1 MATVID
7 LNVMTKIRRLPTLPG
22 VAIKLLQAIRSENPS
37 IQEISKIISADPPL
51 TAKVLQ
57 MVNSPFY
64 GREQKISSLNQAMI
78 FLGLNTVKYLAL
90 TFSLMRSLR
99 RKAPGAFDHVQFWKD
114 ALTGAVAAKLL
125 AERVIGN
132 NAESAFC
139 LGLLQDIGVL
149 ILAEALPDRY
159 PDVIRRTTLEGVP
172 LHEAEA
178 GVLGTDHMEV
188 GEYVARS
195 WGLPVT
201 FTTPIRRHHSPGVQE
216 TPLEEVGQLTRI
228 LQVSSHFVALFKG
241 ADPRAE
247 GSRIDEGLGALGLCP
262 RTEKLRFVEGVAAN
276 IRSIFPIF
284 EMQIDDDR
292 YIDIIESAR
301 NELAQLSD
309 DLLRE
314 VHGQSQ
320 ELNGLK
326 LQVGRDGLTQLD
338 NHKCFIENLQRE
350 ISRAVRYHS
359 PLALIMADLDHFKSI
374 NDFFGHQAGD
384 HALTSVAA
392 CLKRGLRDSDLI
404 ARYGGEEFAVIMPM
418 TTLEEG
424 WAAAERLRLAVGASK
439 IEYKGKA
446 ISLTMSFGT
455 AALGPRSVDAEGL
468 IKMADE
474 ALYEAKRT
482 GRNRSC
488 RYSPPEA
495 DRSPA
500 PTVLV
505 IDDEEAVVVAV
516 TKMLQRLGYSVLSAR
531 SGQDA
536 IRLFHSKPKVDMV
549 IMDMV
554 MPDIEPGE
562 LLKTIREAGAGT
574 KVLLSSGYCPDSMG
588 HSELIRK
595 TEGFLQ
601 KPYQLSELST
611 IVSTTLLSTSLQAI
625 SS

>member
-64 GREQKISSLNQAMI
+64 GREQKISSLNQAMM

-90 TFSLMRSLR
+90 TFSLMRSLQ

-159 PDVIRRTTLEGVP
+159 PDVIRRTALEGVP

-216 TPLEEVGQLTRI
+216 TPLEEVGQLTRL

-241 ADPRAE
+241 ADSRAE

-314 VHGQSQ
+314 VHGQSR
-320 ELNGLK
+320 ELNRLK

>member
-1 MATVID
+1 MATAID
-7 LNVMTKIRRLPTLPG
+7 LNVMTKIRKLPTLPG

-37 IQEISKIISADPPL
+37 IKEISEIISADPPL

-90 TFSLMRSLR
+90 TFSLMRGLR
-99 RKAPGAFDHVQFWKD
+99 RKTPGAFDHVQFWKD
-114 ALTGAVAAKLL
+114 SLTGAVAAKLL
-125 AERVIGN
+125 AERVIRN
-132 NAESAFC
+132 HMESAFC

-149 ILAEALPDRY
+149 ILAEAIPDRY
-159 PDVIRRTTLEGVP
+159 PDVVRKTTLEGVP
-172 LHEAEA
+172 LHAAEAE
-178 GVLGTDHMEV
+178 VLGTDHMEV
-188 GEYVARS
+188 GEHVARS

-201 FTTPIRRHHSPGVQE
+201 FTAPIRRHHSLEIQE
-216 TPLEEVGQLTRI
+216 KPLEEAGQLTRM

-241 ADPRAE
+241 ADPRTE
-247 GSRIDEGLGALGLCP
+247 GSRIDEGLRSLGLCP
-262 RTEKLRFVEGVAAN
+262 WTEKLRLTEAIAAN

-292 YIDIIESAR
+292 YMDIIESAR
-301 NELAQLSD
+301 TELAELSG

-314 VHGQSQ
+314 VQGQTQ
-320 ELNGLK
+320 DLNRLK

-338 NHKCFIENLQRE
+338 NHKRFMENLQRE
-350 ISRAVRYHS
+350 IGRAVRYHS
-359 PLALIMADLDHFKSI
+359 PLTLVMADLDHFKSI

-384 HALTSVAA
+384 HALTCVSA
-392 CLKRGLRDSDLI
+392 CLKQGLRDSDLI

-418 TTLEEG
+418 TTMEEG
-424 WAAAERLRLAVGASK
+424 WAAAERLRTAVCANK
-439 IEYKGKA
+439 MEYKGKP
-446 ISLTMSFGT
+446 ISLTMSFGI
-455 AALGPRSVDAEGL
+455 AALGPQSVDAEGL

-488 RYSPPEA
+488 RFSLPEA
-495 DRSPA
+495 ERSPA

-505 IDDEEAVVVAV
+505 IDDEDAVLVTV
-516 TKMLQRLGYSVLSAR
+516 TKMLQRLGYSVLSAK
-531 SGQDA
+531 SGQEG
-536 IRLFHSKPKVDMV
+536 IRLFHSRPKVDMV

-554 MPDIEPGE
+554 MPDIEPDE
-562 LLKTIREAGAGT
+562 LLKAIREGGAGT
-574 KVLLSSGYCPDSMG
+574 KVVLSSGYCPS
-588 HSELIRK
+588 SEGFPDLVRK

-601 KPYQLSELST
+601 KPYQLSELSK
-611 IVSTTLLSTSLQAI
+611 IVSTTLLSSSPRTI
-625 SS
+625 SA

>member
-1 MATVID
+1 
-7 LNVMTKIRRLPTLPG
+7 
-22 VAIKLLQAIRSENPS
+22 
-37 IQEISKIISADPPL
+37 
-51 TAKVLQ
+51 
-57 MVNSPFY
+57 
-64 GREQKISSLNQAMI
+64 
-78 FLGLNTVKYLAL
+78 
-90 TFSLMRSLR
+90 
-99 RKAPGAFDHVQFWKD
+99 
-114 ALTGAVAAKLL
+114 
-125 AERVIGN
+125 
-132 NAESAFC
+132 
-139 LGLLQDIGVL
+139 
-149 ILAEALPDRY
+149 
-159 PDVIRRTTLEGVP
+159 
-172 LHEAEA
+172 
-178 GVLGTDHMEV
+178 
-188 GEYVARS
+188 
-195 WGLPVT
+195 
-201 FTTPIRRHHSPGVQE
+201 
-216 TPLEEVGQLTRI
+216 
-228 LQVSSHFVALFKG
+228 
-241 ADPRAE
+241 
-247 GSRIDEGLGALGLCP
+247 
-262 RTEKLRFVEGVAAN
+262 VEGIVAN

-284 EMQIDDDR
+284 EMQIDEDR
-292 YIDIIESAR
+292 YIDIVESAR

-320 ELNGLK
+320 ELNRLK

-338 NHKCFIENLQRE
+338 NHNCFIENLQRE
-350 ISRAVRYHS
+350 IGRAVRYHS
-359 PLALIMADLDHFKSI
+359 PLALVMADVDHFKSI

-392 CLKRGLRDSDLI
+392 CLKRSLRDSDLI

-424 WAAAERLRLAVGASK
+424 WAAAERLRMAVCGSK

-446 ISLTMSFGT
+446 IPLTMSFGT
-455 AALGPRSVDAEGL
+455 AALGAKPVDAEGL

-488 RYSPPEA
+488 RFDPPAA

-505 IDDEEAVVVAV
+505 IDDEDAVVVTV
-516 TKMLQRLGYSVLSAR
+516 TKMLQRLGYSVLSAK

-536 IRLFHSKPKVDMV
+536 IRLFHSKPNVDMV

-562 LLKTIREAGAGT
+562 LLKTIRAAGAGT

-588 HSELIRK
+588 LSDLIRK

-601 KPYQLSELST
+601 KPYQLSELSQ
-611 IVSTTLLSTSLQAI
+611 IVSTTLLSSSLQAI

>member
-1 MATVID
+1 
-7 LNVMTKIRRLPTLPG
+7 
-22 VAIKLLQAIRSENPS
+22 
-37 IQEISKIISADPPL
+37 
-51 TAKVLQ
+51 
-57 MVNSPFY
+57 
-64 GREQKISSLNQAMI
+64 
-78 FLGLNTVKYLAL
+78 
-90 TFSLMRSLR
+90 
-99 RKAPGAFDHVQFWKD
+99 
-114 ALTGAVAAKLL
+114 
-125 AERVIGN
+125 
-132 NAESAFC
+132 
-139 LGLLQDIGVL
+139 
-149 ILAEALPDRY
+149 
-159 PDVIRRTTLEGVP
+159 
-172 LHEAEA
+172 
-178 GVLGTDHMEV
+178 
-188 GEYVARS
+188 
-195 WGLPVT
+195 
-201 FTTPIRRHHSPGVQE
+201 
-216 TPLEEVGQLTRI
+216 
-228 LQVSSHFVALFKG
+228 
-241 ADPRAE
+241 
-247 GSRIDEGLGALGLCP
+247 
-262 RTEKLRFVEGVAAN
+262 
-276 IRSIFPIF
+276 
-284 EMQIDDDR
+284 
-292 YIDIIESAR
+292 
-301 NELAQLSD
+301 
-309 DLLRE
+309 
-314 VHGQSQ
+314 
-320 ELNGLK
+320 
-326 LQVGRDGLTQLD
+326 
-338 NHKCFIENLQRE
+338 
-350 ISRAVRYHS
+350 
-359 PLALIMADLDHFKSI
+359 MADLDHFKSV

-384 HALTSVAA
+384 HVLKFIAAL
-392 CLKRGLRDSDLI
+392 LKKLMRDSDHI

-424 WAAAERLRLAVGASK
+424 WAAAERLRMAVGASK

-446 ISLTMSFGT
+446 IPLTMSFGT

-488 RYSPPEA
+488 RYYPPEA
-495 DRSPA
+495 DRSSA

-531 SGQDA
+531 SGQEA